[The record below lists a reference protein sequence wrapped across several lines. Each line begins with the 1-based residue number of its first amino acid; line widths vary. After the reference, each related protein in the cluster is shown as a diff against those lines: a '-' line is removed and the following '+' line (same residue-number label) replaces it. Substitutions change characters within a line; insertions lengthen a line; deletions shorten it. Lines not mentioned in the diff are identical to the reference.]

1 MTGKRF
7 ALFGFIVT
15 PMLFSRMFTAFYPE
29 AAYFDFR
36 IVFDMSALVLWAV
49 LAILGSGSRRRMGV
63 YYWTSAALLVVGSV
77 LQVAVILLAV
87 DPGYAVALSSCC
99 FGAGYAIYCCL
110 WISVYE
116 KERPAM
122 SLAGI
127 AVSFAIGSAVSN
139 LPIVLLP
146 NTPIG
151 AIVSFSIHMMA
162 IILSLLLLSES
173 LHQREPDEPNAN
185 MVFPENRQ
193 ANSSCRTLIIT
204 SFVSS
209 FVIGLMVVDPGD
221 YTSYGSIIIVAALMV
236 FAAIIFILLRKTK
249 SEPRYFFVYYVSSL
263 LIATVLLL
271 VGVSI
276 AGGIN
281 GFLWTVSFAAAPLFD
296 IVLFSMIASLRIR
309 FGISPWRWLC
319 AVYCLNEA
327 GYLIGSALENTM
339 NVSSGTLVCIA
350 ILLAYLVYL
359 IIVSIRHFMEAV
371 ASERRPGEHPHL
383 EETAKRYGLTPRE
396 QEVLSCLLQGRSYE
410 SIGRLLCIAPSTV
423 KTHVSHIYAKC
434 GITTRDELLDLID
447 MPL

>member
-1 MTGKRF
+1 MTGKRM

-49 LAILGSGSRRRMGV
+49 LAVLGSGSRRRMGV

-77 LQVAVILLAV
+77 LQIAVILLAV

-116 KERPAM
+116 RERPAV
-122 SLAGI
+122 SLVSI
-127 AVSFAIGSAVSN
+127 AISFAVGSAISN
-139 LPIVLLP
+139 LPIVLVP
-146 NTPIG
+146 NTPMG
-151 AIVSFSIHMMA
+151 AIVSFSIHMTA

-173 LHQREPDEPNAN
+173 LRRAEGDEPAPRI
-185 MVFPENRQ
+185 MRAEDRQ
-193 ANSSCRTLIIT
+193 AGSSCRALVIT
-204 SFVSS
+204 SFISS
-209 FVIGLMVVDPGD
+209 FVIGLMVVDPSD
-221 YTSYGSIIIVAALMV
+221 YTSYGSVIIVAALMG
-236 FAAIIFILLRKTK
+236 FAAIIFILLRKIE
-249 SEPRYFFVYYVSSL
+249 SEPHYFFVYYISSL

-271 VGVSI
+271 LGVSI

-281 GFLWTVSFAAAPLFD
+281 GFLWMVSFAAAPLFD
-296 IVLFSMIASLRIR
+296 IVLFSMIASLKVR

-319 AVYCLNEA
+319 VVYCLNEA

-339 NVSSGTLVCIA
+339 AVNAGTLVCIA
-350 ILLAYLVYL
+350 VLLVYLVYL
-359 IIVSIRHFMEAV
+359 IVVAIRRFMETV
-371 ASERRPGEHPHL
+371 VSERRPGERPYL
-383 EETAKRYGLTPRE
+383 EEAAKRYGLTPRE
-396 QEVLSCLLQGRSYE
+396 QEVLSYLLQGRSYE

-434 GITTRDELLDLID
+434 DITTRDELLDLID
-447 MPL
+447 APL